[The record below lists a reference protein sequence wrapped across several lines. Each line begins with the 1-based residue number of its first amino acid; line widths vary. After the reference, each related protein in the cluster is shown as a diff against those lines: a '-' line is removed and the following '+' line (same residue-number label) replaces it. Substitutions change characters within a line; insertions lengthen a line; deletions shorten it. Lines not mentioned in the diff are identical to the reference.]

1 MKVEVTDTC
10 IGCGACTA
18 IASNVFEPT
27 DEGTAKAVVE
37 KVEEKDVEDV
47 KDAMEGCPVGAIG
60 EK

>member
-18 IASNVFEPT
+18 IASNLFERP
-27 DEGTAKAVVE
+27 DQGTAKAVVE

-47 KDAMEGCPVGAIG
+47 IDAMEGCPVGAIV

>member
-1 MKVEVTDTC
+1 MKTRVNDMC

-18 IASNVFEPT
+18 IASNVFELT

-37 KVEEKDVEDV
+37 VVEEKDVEDV
-47 KDAMEGCPVGAIG
+47 KDAMEGCPVGAIV

>member
-18 IASNVFEPT
+18 IASNVFELT

-37 KVEEKDVEDV
+37 KVEDV
-47 KDAMEGCPVGAIG
+47 KDAMEGCPVGAIV